1 MAMFNAPPTTPGPMS
16 SSAGRD
22 GGVPL
27 PIFGL
32 NICSG
37 IVMAACLAVPIA
49 AGSNLWPIA
58 AVFWGMLTVPP
69 AAAVG
74 ALAGWLLKRQHR
86 KTAKIVLGAIG
97 LVMAVGVGLMMYNS

>member
-1 MAMFNAPPTTPGPMS
+1 MAMFNAPPTTQGPMS

-58 AVFWGMLTVPP
+58 AAFWGVLTVPP

-74 ALAGWLLKRQHR
+74 ALAGWLLKKQHY
-86 KTAKIVLGAIG
+86 KTAKIVLGALG
-97 LVMAVGVGLMMYNS
+97 LVMAVGAGLMMYNS